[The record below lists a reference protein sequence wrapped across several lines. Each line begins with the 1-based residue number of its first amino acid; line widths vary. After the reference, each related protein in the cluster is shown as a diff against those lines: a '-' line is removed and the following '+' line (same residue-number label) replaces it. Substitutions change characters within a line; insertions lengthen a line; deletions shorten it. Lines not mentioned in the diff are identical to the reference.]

1 MLFTIKVALLQLSI
15 IGIDYGNITICSPFY
30 CTGRKKNKTFN
41 VASEFFMCFLIY
53 RLRNTEHQTILDVLS
68 KKLSAFFSWFG
79 LEEYIMY
86 VRQYYNGVVVFC
98 ARRAPALTNKLTA
111 KRRISFWINKL
122 FTSFLMNPYG
132 LEVRDLQCIII
143 MQSSPYVYSILIK
156 LSWRQK
162 YTLCL
167 RYFVT
172 DFMML
177 LFSLTSV
184 CLSHFSKAVIWT
196 GNCFLQKNS
205 AWGWFSS
212 L

>member
-1 MLFTIKVALLQLSI
+1 MLLAPGSTCYLVSKWHFFNYPSSALI
-15 IGIDYGNITICSPFY
+15 MGTSPSVHLFIVQEEKRTKHSMLPPNSLCVSWY
-30 CTGRKKNKTFN
+30 T
-41 VASEFFMCFLIY
+41 V
-53 RLRNTEHQTILDVLS
+53 LDVLS
-68 KKLSAFFSWFG
+68 EKLSAFFSWFG

-184 CLSHFSKAVIWT
+184 CFSHFSKAVIWT

-205 AWGWFSS
+205 AWGWFYS

>member
-68 KKLSAFFSWFG
+68 EKLSAFFSWFG

-132 LEVRDLQCIII
+132 LQVRVLQCIII
-143 MQSSPYVYSILIK
+143 MQSSPCLFNLNQIK
-156 LSWRQK
+156 LMTKVHLMFTIFCDWFYDVIILSYK
-162 YTLCL
+162 CL
-167 RYFVT
+167 PLSLLEGCNLKRK
-172 DFMML
+172 
-177 LFSLTSV
+177 LFSPE
-184 CLSHFSKAVIWT
+184 K
-196 GNCFLQKNS
+196 
-205 AWGWFSS
+205 
-212 L
+212 